1 MTIRIRF
8 MMAPD
13 TRAWV
18 RMPSGKRLDLLNP
31 TPFDWDDADLAL
43 GLART
48 YRWGGHSAWPL
59 PLSVAQHSIT
69 VMLLRRAAARGPLPA
84 VVELRE
90 LLHDAEEG
98 LLGFDAVSP
107 IKPFL
112 GEGFGALTRRLE
124 QVVFLRYGLPAW
136 TPGRTRAHKRADRL
150 AAASEA
156 VHVAGWKEEE
166 VRSTLK
172 IRAAVLEGIRWPRAI
187 AAVRGN
193 PGRRCWPLN
202 VSWPNCM
209 RLQRRIDEKNKLREI
224 FHRKYSTRY
233 QINVLK
239 H

>member
-1 MTIRIRF
+1 
-8 MMAPD
+8 MAPEL
-13 TRAWV
+13 RAWV
-18 RMPSGKRLDLLNP
+18 RMPSGKRLDLLDP

-59 PLSVAQHSIT
+59 PLSVAQHSIA
-69 VMLLRRAAARGPLPA
+69 VMLLRRAAAPAPLDPI
-84 VVELRE
+84 VELRE

-112 GEGFGALTRRLE
+112 GKGFAALTRRLE

-136 TPGRTRAHKRADRL
+136 TPAEHAAHKRADRL

-156 VHVAGWKEEE
+156 VHVVGWKVDE

-172 IRAAVLEGIRWPRAI
+172 IRSAVLERDPLAALYDCTPWEPWPPLL
-187 AAVRGN
+187 AAERF
-193 PGRRCWPLN
+193 LA
-202 VSWPNCM
+202 M
-209 RLQRRIDEKNKLREI
+209 LEATKRRIDGGAAA
-224 FHRKYSTRY
+224 
-233 QINVLK
+233 
-239 H
+239 